1 MTVSMIKYFLVLAEV
16 LSFTKAADQ
25 LFMSQ
30 SVLSR
35 QIAQLE
41 QNIGVSLFI
50 RNNKTVELT
59 PAGKILYDGFKDMQ
73 IRYISLVEKAIAA
86 DKGLSGTINIGAL
99 FGQMTYDFLPY
110 LESYEEQNPDV
121 FVSLEAMSLKDLRQK
136 LFNQQLDIVYS
147 ETHEFDYF
155 PNFEIEPIK
164 ELKVCIVLPSSH
176 DYYDKDVDE
185 LKLIDFKDD
194 VFIVLSSEE
203 STIMSRNLLAG
214 CKDAGFSP
222 KQTIVPDLANLML
235 MLEAGRGVAA
245 VDISHAFST
254 NPLMK
259 FVPLPELGYFEV
271 SVVRNIENHNP
282 CAQSFM
288 NHIKEFKSSKP

>member
-1 MTVSMIKYFLVLAEV
+1 MIKYFLVLAEV

-73 IRYISLVEKAIAA
+73 IRYSSIVEKAIAA

-110 LESYEEQNPDV
+110 LKSYEEQNPDV

-155 PNFEIEPIK
+155 PSFEIEPIK
-164 ELKVCIVLPSSH
+164 ELKVCLVLPSSH
-176 DYYDKDVDE
+176 NYYDKDVDE
-185 LKLIDFKDD
+185 LNLLDFKDD
-194 VFIVLSSEE
+194 VFIVLSNEE
-203 STIMSRNLLAG
+203 STIMSRNLLEG

-222 KQTIVPDLANLML
+222 KQTIVPDLANLAI
-235 MLEAGRGVAA
+235 MLEAGRGIAA
-245 VDISHAFST
+245 LDISHAFST